1 VIHPAIKTRTVT
13 EFPHRVSEIENAW
26 IELADGCRLA
36 ARIWLRGGADASP
49 VPAILEYLPYRKR
62 DRTAERDGLMH
73 HYFAGHGFASV
84 RVDMRG
90 SGDSDGLM
98 YDEYLQQEQD
108 DALEV
113 IAWLARQPWCSG
125 AVGMIGI
132 SWGGFNSLQI
142 AARRP
147 PALKAIIT
155 VASTDDRYND
165 DVHYM
170 GGCLLTDNLRWGST
184 LFAYL
189 VRPPDPALVGT
200 RWRSMWLQ
208 RLSALRLVQAEWLR
222 HQRRDAFWRHG
233 SVCENYA
240 DIQCAVY
247 AVGGWID
254 GYTNSIPRLLQHLSA
269 PKKGLI
275 GPWAHYYPMIGIPG
289 PQIGFLQEALR
300 WWNKWLNGIE
310 NGIMDEPM
318 LRAWMQDSYRPAPLH
333 HEIAGRWIAEAA
345 WPPPGCSPHRFWL
358 TEGGL
363 APAAGAERGV
373 RVATVETVGLLSGI
387 WCPHDA
393 YPDESS
399 DQREEDAKSVV
410 FDTAPLSERM
420 EILGAPVIEL
430 EIAADK
436 PNAKLAA
443 RLCDVHE
450 DGASTRVTYGVL
462 NLTHRDSHAEPA
474 PLEPGRRYRVRLQL
488 NDTAYAFPQGHR
500 IRLAL
505 STTYWPV
512 TWPSPEPVSLTVF
525 AGGAT
530 LTFPVRAPH
539 AGDAKLAPFPPP
551 EVGPAMARTVVRA
564 STGARSI
571 SRDIMTGEFVSIV
584 DDDYG
589 RTRIEATGIEQ
600 ENTRYAEYHIIESD
614 PLSATMETRWTIGI
628 GRGDWQ
634 TRTVTR
640 VVMTSTK
647 DSFRIRAELDAYE
660 GEDRIISRNW
670 DETVPRDLA

>member
-1 VIHPAIKTRTVT
+1 M
-13 EFPHRVSEIENAW
+13 
-26 IELADGCRLA
+26 LA
-36 ARIWLRGGADASP
+36 ARIWLPDDAEQNP

-62 DRTAERDGLMH
+62 DGTYERDALTH
-73 HYFAGHGFASV
+73 PYLAGHGYASV
-84 RVDMRG
+84 RVDIRG
-90 SGDSDGLM
+90 SGESTGLLF
-98 YDEYLQQEQD
+98 DEYASQEQD
-108 DALEV
+108 DGVEL
-113 IAWLARQPWCSG
+113 IAWLSAQPWCSG

-363 APAAGAERGV
+363 A
-373 RVATVETVGLLSGI
+373 
-387 WCPHDA
+387 
-393 YPDESS
+393 
-399 DQREEDAKSVV
+399 
-410 FDTAPLSERM
+410 
-420 EILGAPVIEL
+420 
-430 EIAADK
+430 
-436 PNAKLAA
+436 
-443 RLCDVHE
+443 
-450 DGASTRVTYGVL
+450 
-462 NLTHRDSHAEPA
+462 
-474 PLEPGRRYRVRLQL
+474 
-488 NDTAYAFPQGHR
+488 
-500 IRLAL
+500 
-505 STTYWPV
+505 
-512 TWPSPEPVSLTVF
+512 
-525 AGGAT
+525 
-530 LTFPVRAPH
+530 
-539 AGDAKLAPFPPP
+539 
-551 EVGPAMARTVVRA
+551 
-564 STGARSI
+564 
-571 SRDIMTGEFVSIV
+571 
-584 DDDYG
+584 
-589 RTRIEATGIEQ
+589 
-600 ENTRYAEYHIIESD
+600 
-614 PLSATMETRWTIGI
+614 
-628 GRGDWQ
+628 
-634 TRTVTR
+634 
-640 VVMTSTK
+640 
-647 DSFRIRAELDAYE
+647 
-660 GEDRIISRNW
+660 
-670 DETVPRDLA
+670 

>member
-1 VIHPAIKTRTVT
+1 VLHPAVKVRTVT
-13 EFPHRVSEIENAW
+13 FFPHQVREIENIW

-36 ARIWLRGGADASP
+36 ARIWLPEGADASP

-73 HYFAGHGFASV
+73 HYYAGHGYACV

-98 YDEYLQQEQD
+98 YDEYLKQEQD

-113 IAWLARQPWCSG
+113 IGWLARQPWCSG

-189 VRPPDPALVGT
+189 VRPPDPVLVGA

-208 RLSALRLVQAEWLR
+208 RLNALRLVQAEWLR
-222 HQRRDAFWRHG
+222 HQRRDAFWQHG

-300 WWNKWLNGIE
+300 WWDKWLKGIE

-333 HEIAGRWIAEAA
+333 HEIAGRWIAETA
-345 WPPPGCSPHRFWL
+345 WPPSGCVPRRYHL
-358 TEGGL
+358 TKNGL
-363 APAAGAERGV
+363 ASEAGTETSV
-373 RVATVETVGLLSGI
+373 RVATPETVGLLSGI

-410 FDTAPLSERM
+410 FDSTPLTERI
-420 EILGAPVIEL
+420 EIFGGPVIEF

-436 PNAKLAA
+436 PNAKLVA

-462 NLTHRDSHAEPA
+462 NLTHRNSHAEPT
-474 PLEPGRRYRVRLQL
+474 PLGPGQRYRVRLKL
-488 NDTAYAFPQGHR
+488 NDTGYAFTRGHR

-505 STTYWPV
+505 STTYWPI
-512 TWPSPEPVSLTVF
+512 TWPSPEPVALTVF
-525 AGGAT
+525 AGNAALT
-530 LTFPVRAPH
+530 LPVRAPRS
-539 AGDAKLAPFPPP
+539 ADGRLTPFPPP
-551 EVGPAMARTVVRA
+551 EVGPAMERTVLRA
-564 STGARSI
+564 STGSRSVN
-571 SRDIMTGEFVSIV
+571 RDIMTGKFVSIV

-589 RTRIEATGIEQ
+589 RTRIEPTGIEQ
-600 ENTRYAEYHIIESD
+600 ENTRYAEYHITEGD
-614 PLSATMETRWTIGI
+614 PLSAAMETRWTIG
-628 GRGDWQ
+628 RGEWQ
-634 TRTVTR
+634 TRTVTH

-660 GEDRIISRNW
+660 GEERILSRNW
-670 DETVPRDLA
+670 DETVRRDLV